1 MVVCRECV
9 VGLLTLW
16 LTLWCSYTHSRSPT
30 YPSHTPPPPPPHD
43 LSQSTQSE
51 KRLHSGEGAPGSE
64 GKYVPTLESHA
75 YDYAPTIHGKSGQR
89 KLEQPDMHGFYPILG
104 YEEATV
110 ECMHILNRWV
120 GKCLFRT
127 KSEDSMA
134 NRPRY
139 FQKWHQKNR
148 EGKGFYFA
156 FKSKR
161 GGAHLKHQSKR
172 QMLRQR
178 LRDDEDLLHADPN
191 APHPVS
197 ETLKYIQGLMA
208 GQEEHYD
215 RRAKKTERVFERME
229 RNMVGEDPRTGEMV
243 HRRGSGNSPHSQH
256 RHLKEEEG
264 TSDQDAENG
273 ELDGGG
279 DGGDPPP
286 VDHHTAGEWIGG
298 FSSGGEG
305 GTDSTDN
312 GDEGGGGEGS
322 DGNGSGG
329 GGGDG
334 EGGGGWGGR
343 SGKIRNADARFQET
357 SAEAQKAAEA
367 SQASQARAAQFQR
380 AEHSIFPNQP
390 SVLSYADSIL
400 NQGG

>member
-1 MVVCRECV
+1 
-9 VGLLTLW
+9 
-16 LTLWCSYTHSRSPT
+16 
-30 YPSHTPPPPPPHD
+30 
-43 LSQSTQSE
+43 
-51 KRLHSGEGAPGSE
+51 
-64 GKYVPTLESHA
+64 
-75 YDYAPTIHGKSGQR
+75 
-89 KLEQPDMHGFYPILG
+89 
-104 YEEATV
+104 
-110 ECMHILNRWV
+110 
-120 GKCLFRT
+120 
-127 KSEDSMA
+127 
-134 NRPRY
+134 
-139 FQKWHQKNR
+139 
-148 EGKGFYFA
+148 
-156 FKSKR
+156 
-161 GGAHLKHQSKR
+161 
-172 QMLRQR
+172 MLRQR

-191 APHPVS
+191 VPHPVS

-243 HRRGSGNSPHSQH
+243 HKTGSGNSPHSRH
-256 RHLKEEEG
+256 RHLKEEG
-264 TSDQDAENG
+264 DTSDQDAEDG

-286 VDHHTAGEWIGG
+286 AVDHHTAGEWVGG

-305 GTDSTDN
+305 GTDTTDN
-312 GDEGGGGEGS
+312 GDEGGDGEGS

-334 EGGGGWGGR
+334 EGEGGGGGR

-357 SAEAQKAAEA
+357 SAEAQKAAEASQA